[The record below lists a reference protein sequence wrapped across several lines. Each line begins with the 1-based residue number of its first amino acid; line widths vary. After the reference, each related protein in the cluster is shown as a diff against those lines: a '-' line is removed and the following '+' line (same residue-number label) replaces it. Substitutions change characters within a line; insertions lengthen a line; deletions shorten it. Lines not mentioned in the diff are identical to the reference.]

1 MKLTYLEYKIVYI
14 YYIVIMKNKEIG
26 INKIIRIFTT
36 WRFVFFLLWKL
47 PMGFLARLRVPILDT
62 EKANVTVP
70 YNYWNKNPFKS
81 MYFAVQ
87 AMAAELSTGVLVMLH
102 TDGKNMSILVTSL
115 KSDYYKKAATKV
127 NFICLDGDKIL
138 TAVEEAIETGE
149 SQKCVMNSKGYDLHG
164 VCVSEFQIT
173 WSLKQRRLVK
183 K

>member
-1 MKLTYLEYKIVYI
+1 
-14 YYIVIMKNKEIG
+14 MKNKEIG

-36 WRFVFFLLWKL
+36 WRFVFFLLLKL
-47 PMGFLARLRVPILDT
+47 PMGFLARLRVPILDV
-62 EKANVTVP
+62 EKSNVSVP

-87 AMAAELSTGVLVMLH
+87 AMAAELSTGVLALLH
-102 TDGKNMSILVTSL
+102 TDGKNISILVTSL
-115 KSDYYKKAATKV
+115 KSDYYKKATTKV
-127 NFICLDGDKIL
+127 NFICLDGEKIL
-138 TAVEEAIETGE
+138 NAVKAAVSTGE
-149 SQKCVMNSKGYDLHG
+149 AQKCVMNSKGYDAHG